1 VQLQQDEWQTNMM
14 KLQNGIELTA
24 RALCQHIGI
33 AYYQGLIPGT
43 APKVPEELPFNPASQ
58 SMVTNRIEYSLL
70 NKNVEAQKLQQKI
83 AVGECLPQLALS
95 VSGSVTDMMKQITPN
110 AMVYVTLTIP
120 ISDWWG
126 GSHKIK
132 QQQMKVEKARTE
144 LEDNTEL
151 LRLQITQTENELKET
166 FFQIKV
172 AGRSVDEARENL
184 KITQDNYRA
193 RTISI
198 SDLLEAQTMYR
209 NVNDKLTDAKC
220 NYQIKM
226 SNYLQAVG
234 LYK

>member
-1 VQLQQDEWQTNMM
+1 
-14 KLQNGIELTA
+14 
-24 RALCQHIGI
+24 
-33 AYYQGLIPGT
+33 
-43 APKVPEELPFNPASQ
+43 
-58 SMVTNRIEYSLL
+58 
-70 NKNVEAQKLQQKI
+70 
-83 AVGECLPQLALS
+83 
-95 VSGSVTDMMKQITPN
+95 
-110 AMVYVTLTIP
+110 
-120 ISDWWG
+120 
-126 GSHKIK
+126 
-132 QQQMKVEKARTE
+132 MKVEKARTE

-209 NVNDKLTDAKC
+209 DVNDKLTDAKC